1 MVRRGLVF
9 LALVFLASNAALAEG
24 FIYLSPEKVALEK
37 LLPPPPEP
45 ASVAQQRD
53 MATVLE
59 VQEKRTPEQVKRALA
74 DNELSIFRFQ
84 DVLGP
89 VFSAEH
95 LPVTVQFFKRVH
107 TDARLIINASKD
119 AWHRPRPFLVSPE
132 VQPLGEKPRTQWS
145 YPSGTSIFG
154 SVTAI
159 ILANMV
165 PEKRA
170 QLFARADEFGANRVV
185 LGVHYPTDVEASR
198 IAGTV
203 IVAALMQDA
212 AFTTEF
218 QSARSELRRAL
229 GF

>member
-1 MVRRGLVF
+1 MVRRGLAF
-9 LALVFLASNAALAEG
+9 LALVFLASSVALADG
-24 FIYLSPEKVALEK
+24 FIYLSPDKVALEK
-37 LLPPPPEP
+37 LLPPPPDA
-45 ASVAQQRD
+45 ASAAQQRD
-53 MATVLE
+53 LAAVLE
-59 VQEKRTPEQVKRALA
+59 VQERRTPDQIKRAIA
-74 DNELSIFRFQ
+74 DDELSIFRFQ

-89 VFSAEH
+89 AFTAER

-107 TDARLIINASKD
+107 IDARLVINASKD

-132 VQPLGEKPRTQWS
+132 VKPLGEKPRTQWS
-145 YPSGTSIFG
+145 YPSGTTIFG

-170 QLFARADEFGANRVV
+170 QLFARADEYGANRVV

-203 IVAALMQDA
+203 IAAALMQDP
-212 AFTTEF
+212 AFTAEF
-218 QSARSELRRAL
+218 TSARAELRAAL
-229 GF
+229 GL